1 MTYKTVMIADDDHD
15 LTQALALRLRP
26 LGFSVMRSPDA
37 SHALIGAM
45 KILPDM
51 IVLDVDMPNGNGL
64 AVCEML
70 SSDVRFHNIPIII
83 HTGYSDQATIDRCT
97 QLGAFYIH
105 KCPGSP
111 ATITEVARRFLQTDS
126 EQEVEM
132 LDACNKSSTNGE
144 FGFLF

>member
-1 MTYKTVMIADDDHD
+1 MTHKTVLIADDDHEI
-15 LTQALALRLRP
+15 TQSLALRLRP

-45 KILPDM
+45 KILPDL
-51 IVLDVDMPNGNGL
+51 IILDVDMPNGNGL

-70 SSDVRFHNIPIII
+70 TGDARFHGIPMII
-83 HTGYSDQATIDRCT
+83 HTGLSDPTTISRCSL
-97 QLGAFYIH
+97 LGALYIH

-111 ATITEVARRFLQTDS
+111 ATITEVARRFLQNDP
-126 EQEVEM
+126 EQLVEM
-132 LDACNKSSTNGE
+132 IRDGDEAPTSGE

>member
-1 MTYKTVMIADDDHD
+1 MTYKTVLIADDDHE

-45 KILPDM
+45 KILPDL
-51 IVLDVDMPNGNGL
+51 IILDVDMPNGNGL

-70 SSDVRFHNIPIII
+70 TGDVRFNSIPVII
-83 HTGYSDQATIDRCT
+83 HTGYSDQSTIDRCT

-111 ATITEVARRFLQTDS
+111 ATIAEVARRFLQTDS
-126 EQEVEM
+126 EEM
-132 LDACNKSSTNGE
+132 METVSAGNAAPVSGA